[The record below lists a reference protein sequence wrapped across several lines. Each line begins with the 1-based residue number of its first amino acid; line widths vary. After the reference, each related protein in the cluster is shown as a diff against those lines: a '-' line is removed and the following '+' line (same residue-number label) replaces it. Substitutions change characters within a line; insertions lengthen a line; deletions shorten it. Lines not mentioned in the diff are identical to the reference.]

1 MGNVIGRGIRIEV
14 AKTYGPAKTVTAVS
28 QASPAGIATSVAHGL
43 ANGAVG
49 YFRGVE
55 GMVQLEGQA
64 CRVANQAADAFT
76 LQALRTLNYPAFTET
91 AEFVPVTAWATLLES
106 TSYSIG
112 GGEANKLNVT
122 RLLDDIAQE
131 ENGLLAAQTVS
142 LGTLAQDVNNE
153 ASQLLEDAAIDQEF
167 VIVRITLK
175 NGAVRIWRGQP
186 SLPGEDVQQGAAGT
200 GSMTMTV
207 KGRIIKAAA

>member
-14 AKTYGPAKTVTAVS
+14 AKTYGPVKEVTAVS
-28 QASPAGIATSVAHGL
+28 QNSPGVATSNAHNMP
-43 ANGAVG
+43 NGTVG

-64 CRVANQAADAFT
+64 ARVASTATNTFA
-76 LQALRTLNYPAFTET
+76 LQGLRTTNFPAFTET
-91 AEFVPVTAWATLLES
+91 AEFVPVTAWATLLEA
-106 TSYSIG
+106 TSYGIG

-131 ENGLLAAQTVS
+131 ENGLLAAQTVNF
-142 LGTLAQDVNNE
+142 GTLAQDVNNE
-153 ASQLLEDAAIDQEF
+153 AAQLLEDAAIDQEF

-175 NGAVRIWRGQP
+175 NGAVRVWRGQP